1 MKRLF
6 RLPQLKTGME
16 EVVAMVMALVVVWA
30 MKGVVTEEMAFEVVW
45 AKELLMMCKKVVC
58 VEVVAW

>member
-1 MKRLF
+1 
-6 RLPQLKTGME
+6 
-16 EVVAMVMALVVVWA
+16 
-30 MKGVVTEEMAFEVVW
+30 MKGLVTEEMAFEVVW